1 MLALIK
7 STTLAIVS
15 AVLDAGL
22 LTAGWLWARHLISIY
37 QRREGFLALGNSSRG
52 SYYEFWALSFPSYVT
67 ALASLACAAATVI
80 LLWRRRHFV
89 LIAAYVGYLI
99 LLGVMWIVAFA
110 GLGFDAFD

>member
-1 MLALIK
+1 
-7 STTLAIVS
+7 
-15 AVLDAGL
+15 
-22 LTAGWLWARHLISIY
+22 
-37 QRREGFLALGNSSRG
+37 
-52 SYYEFWALSFPSYVT
+52 VT